1 MKRFFTTFRLIW
13 EMAKIQNE
21 VLAADVKGT
30 TTIPGSYLRAHQ
42 DDLKE
47 TLKNKISFIS
57 RKLKNRVSS
66 FIHAITAVGRLK
78 IFDKDSLNTEVKYI
92 EQTVFE
98 KTQMTMRKFVEENI
112 TLEKE
117 NQWFRQV
124 IQQERNYSQM
134 LIKLNNVTQNLF
146 TITDRKGLL
155 KTVTSSLCEELN
167 FNSAVLWIYDK
178 AQNKLV
184 PISWSNAT
192 LDSLNSLDIRTDK
205 RPYSDLLNH
214 RKSYFL
220 VDDMEGPS
228 QIDNHNLSHIHQLRE
243 ILDSEVLF
251 LIPIVSLDNPEEM
264 IENYQGKTQTSA
276 ILMVGHKNK
285 KRLMESKDL
294 LQRYAY
300 ALGLTLGHVDVY
312 NFLHENYRNFK
323 QQAITDGLTG
333 LYNRRFFNDELDREL
348 QRSARHFLKMS
359 LILLDVDHFKKYN
372 DNNGHQAGDDVLKKV
387 AALFRETT
395 RICDMECRYGGEE
408 FALILPETSKIQALM
423 IAEKLRKKV
432 EETYFENQDKQPL
445 GNLTVSMGVST
456 FPDDSAHVKQLIEKA
471 DAGLYKAKEYG
482 RNCVM
487 AVGAD

>member
-30 TTIPGSYLRAHQ
+30 TTISGSYLRAHQ

-66 FIHAITAVGRLK
+66 FIYAITAVGRLK

-146 TITDRKGLL
+146 TITDRKVLL

-243 ILDSEVLF
+243 IL
-251 LIPIVSLDNPEEM
+251 
-264 IENYQGKTQTSA
+264 
-276 ILMVGHKNK
+276 
-285 KRLMESKDL
+285 
-294 LQRYAY
+294 
-300 ALGLTLGHVDVY
+300 
-312 NFLHENYRNFK
+312 
-323 QQAITDGLTG
+323 
-333 LYNRRFFNDELDREL
+333 
-348 QRSARHFLKMS
+348 
-359 LILLDVDHFKKYN
+359 
-372 DNNGHQAGDDVLKKV
+372 
-387 AALFRETT
+387 
-395 RICDMECRYGGEE
+395 
-408 FALILPETSKIQALM
+408 
-423 IAEKLRKKV
+423 
-432 EETYFENQDKQPL
+432 
-445 GNLTVSMGVST
+445 
-456 FPDDSAHVKQLIEKA
+456 
-471 DAGLYKAKEYG
+471 
-482 RNCVM
+482 
-487 AVGAD
+487 